1 MNKNI
6 INYLIVLTAVSLSAC
21 ASKQPPISAMTQA
34 GVAVKRA
41 EDAKAVEAA
50 PLEMRLAREHL
61 DQAQKNMD
69 QKQYDAALRNA
80 ESATVQ
86 AELAESKAKLQETKS
101 KTTDAQ
107 QGLQT
112 LEKEIKHSNERGAK

>member
-1 MNKNI
+1 MKKNI
-6 INYLIVLTAVSLSAC
+6 TYLMVLTVLSLSAC
-21 ASKQPPISAMTQA
+21 SSKQPPISAMTTA

-61 DQAQKNMD
+61 DQAKKNID
-69 QKQYDAALRNA
+69 EKDYDNARRHA

-86 AELAESKAKLQETKS
+86 AELAESKAKLMDTKS
-101 KTTDAQ
+101 KATDAQ

-112 LEKEIKHSNERGAK
+112 LEKEINHGNERGVK